1 MKKKVFAL
9 LLLVLLFASIPL
21 FATEIILSPNVG
33 MSVYSAYGL
42 HEISNPHD
50 TFRSE
55 ISKQVV
61 TYTMPV
67 PSIGLDMHFTHEGN
81 GFTFSLINNAGLLM
95 TFYKKGGFGDDKRD
109 IIGFIWDGQILA
121 GYTYGVKQPLSV
133 RFGIGSGFAL
143 GIFTARSKNAHI
155 LNPFAIPGLLAL
167 HLDIQ
172 YAFTEHFG
180 ISAGIRDMLGFS
192 GVLLDDEA
200 LNRTEKGI
208 TKSTINGFG
217 NVFTLKL
224 GIVFRF

>member
-1 MKKKVFAL
+1 MKKAL
-9 LLLVLLFASIPL
+9 FFVYIFFVICIPL
-21 FATEIILSPNVG
+21 FSAEIIISPNAG
-33 MSVYSAYGL
+33 ASVYTVHGS
-42 HEISNPHD
+42 
-50 TFRSE
+50 SE
-55 ISKQVV
+55 ILDSGRPEHSVLSKRAV